1 LRTLGL
7 FLLALQVPGTGTP
20 ESATGQD
27 LLQLVAR
34 SSPVS
39 KIVLGVLIL
48 FSVTSWAIILYKLW
62 TLSRAERQSSAFLDV
77 FRRSSKFSEVQ
88 AVCPSLPSSP
98 LVGVFLAGYGVVRA
112 IGELF
117 RQPDAHIGFLG
128 FGTTMGQW
136 LSVPLLIAGLWLIG
150 RAGRD
155 SAKG

>member
-1 LRTLGL
+1 
-7 FLLALQVPGTGTP
+7 
-20 ESATGQD
+20 
-27 LLQLVAR
+27 
-34 SSPVS
+34 
-39 KIVLGVLIL
+39 
-48 FSVTSWAIILYKLW
+48 
-62 TLSRAERQSSAFLDV
+62 
-77 FRRSSKFSEVQ
+77 
-88 AVCPSLPSSP
+88 
-98 LVGVFLAGYGVVRA
+98 VVRA